1 MGCDPFRLVSG
12 SRNVQLQ
19 FTKMRRTGT
28 LLVSLILF
36 LIFPLQSI
44 LAFNSST
51 TQILQD
57 VLKKIS
63 AKHKW
68 YLQDIRVSRLDASR
82 VRFGSA
88 QRYEFRVGFG
98 KIPVGVLFSD
108 DVSSWKKFRQP
119 RTHFGSLVKE
129 LSSMAVVDTFKVE
142 GPFELRVGGT
152 HHFSLSLPMNTTY
165 SGFKRVLVGKGIT
178 VEVSGAI
185 EVSVFHASDLGLSSK
200 GSGAIGKEKSE
211 FWPIWHSYCTPLFPI
226 RVLGPATLVAYKTR
240 NPDAHI
246 ETKFMSKEII
256 EFLPEKCY
264 RSHAYKKRACPI
276 DSLRS
281 RISMLER
288 IWKSFLGDRIHQSGL
303 SGFVEGKIKAST
315 VVRFKVE
322 LEREFRRNG
331 ALRGKG
337 GWRTRPA
344 VERVWFEVL
353 ARVEFGRV
361 KPLLVKKIRPF
372 IAADSV
378 AWSSL
383 MSNISFTKSSS
394 VLVPSEALTLDV
406 KW

>member
-1 MGCDPFRLVSG
+1 
-12 SRNVQLQ
+12 
-19 FTKMRRTGT
+19 MRRTGA
-28 LLVSLILF
+28 LPVSLILF

-152 HHFSLSLPMNTTY
+152 HHLSLSLPMNTTY

-178 VEVSGAI
+178 VEVSGAT

-240 NPDAHI
+240 NPDSHI

-276 DSLRS
+276 DSLRL

-288 IWKSFLGDRIHQSGL
+288 IWKSFLGDRIRQSGL

-322 LEREFRRNG
+322 IEKEFRRNG
-331 ALRGKG
+331 ALQGKA

-372 IAADSV
+372 IVADSV